1 MPWLPTLTNTATWI
15 TDMNDREMLELAAK
29 AAGSR
34 LQWRDMCGGY
44 ERVFRVPLLGGKP
57 WNPFTD
63 DGDEAR
69 LEAVLGLNVLWGS
82 RTVTVGRKHF
92 GPFEERYQEHGG
104 DKQAARRRA
113 GVRAAAEI
121 GRSVP

>member
-1 MPWLPTLTNTATWI
+1 MS
-15 TDMNDREMLELAAK
+15 NDRELVENAAK
-29 AAGSR
+29 AAGVEVIWH
-34 LQWRDMCGGY
+34 QAWNQF
-44 ERVFRVPLLGGKP
+44 VFKTTYQK
-57 WNPFTD
+57 WNPLND

-82 RTVTVGRKHF
+82 RTVTVGRRHF
-92 GPFEERYQEHGG
+92 GLFEERYQEHGR

-121 GRSVP
+121 GRNMK

>member
-1 MPWLPTLTNTATWI
+1 MT
-15 TDMNDREMLELAAK
+15 DRELLELAAK
-29 AAGSR
+29 AAGRGS
-34 LQWRDMCGGY
+34 QWWMESVWNSPDREWD
-44 ERVFRVPLLGGKP
+44 PL
-57 WNPFTD
+57 TD

-82 RTVTVGRKHF
+82 RTVTVGRKPF
-92 GPFEERYQEHGG
+92 GPFEEQYQEHGR

-121 GRSVP
+121 GRNMK